1 MIMNTE
7 TDKASVLVREAG
19 GGPATWA
26 LGSLFE
32 RLASHDETAG
42 AFGMS
47 LVTQPAGAATPLH
60 IHTEEDEAF
69 YLLDGTMTYSA
80 DGQIHRLSA
89 GSFIFLP
96 RGLPHAFR
104 VTGSD
109 PVRFLAVA
117 LPGPLMNLYDEV
129 GRPAGQHQLPQPD
142 QQVLAAD
149 VQRWLEAAP
158 RYGLR
163 VVGPPIAADA

>member
-1 MIMNTE
+1 MSMSTE
-7 TDKASVLVREAG
+7 TAKASVLVRGPGE
-19 GGPATWA
+19 GPATWA

-32 RLASHDETAG
+32 RLASHNETAG

-47 LVTQPAGAATPLH
+47 LVTQPAGTATPLH

-69 YLLDGTMTYSA
+69 YVLDGNMTYSA
-80 DGQIHRLSA
+80 DGQIYRLST

-96 RGLPHAFR
+96 RGLPHGFR

-109 PVRFLAVA
+109 PVRFLAVV
-117 LPGPLMNLYDEV
+117 LPGALMNLYDEV
-129 GRPAGQHQLPQPD
+129 GRPADQHHLPQPD
-142 QQVLAAD
+142 QQLLAAD
-149 VQRWLEAAP
+149 VQRWLEASP

-163 VVGPPIAADA
+163 IVGPPIAADA